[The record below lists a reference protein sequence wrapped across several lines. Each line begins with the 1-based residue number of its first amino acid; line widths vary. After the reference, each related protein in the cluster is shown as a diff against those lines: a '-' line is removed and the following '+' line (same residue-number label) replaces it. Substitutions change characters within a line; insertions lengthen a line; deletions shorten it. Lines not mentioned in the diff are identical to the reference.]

1 MSSDRPPTHA
11 LIAEFTKTPVE
22 RQDSPPKDNVISV
35 KELRDSSWA
44 DVSLLCTLPRIPRLI
59 VAGTSRHIGRLRHV
73 QPSFSFLRQVHR
85 SSIRWAGTADC
96 MDAAAYTP
104 TGDTRPSV
112 GSYVLRLVRLR
123 QRVETAPTHPRR
135 RYRRGTAELVGQL
148 LQKTVP
154 IGTSCNSC
162 NDCSLAFGTTWGFRV
177 GEAVGGILDPYHQP
191 QSQPDMVTRL
201 RRFIECTADDLDVF
215 TPQSL

>member
-1 MSSDRPPTHA
+1 MSSDRSPTRA

-22 RQDSPPKDNVISV
+22 RQDSPPKDHVIIV

-44 DVSLLCTLPRIPRLI
+44 DVSLLCTLPRISRLI
-59 VAGTSRHIGRLRHV
+59 VIVVGTSRHIGRLRHV

-85 SSIRWAGTADC
+85 SSIRWAGTADR
-96 MDAAAYTP
+96 MDAAAHTP
-104 TGDTRPSV
+104 TGDPRPSV
-112 GSYVLRLVRLR
+112 GSHVLRLVRLR

-135 RYRRGTAELVGQL
+135 RYRRGAAELVSQL

-162 NDCSLAFGTTWGFRV
+162 NDCSLAFGTAWGFRV
-177 GEAVGGILDPYHQP
+177 GEAVGGILDPDHQP
-191 QSQPDMVTRL
+191 QSQPDMVASL
-201 RRFIECTADDLDVF
+201 RRFIERTADDLDVF
-215 TPQSL
+215 TP